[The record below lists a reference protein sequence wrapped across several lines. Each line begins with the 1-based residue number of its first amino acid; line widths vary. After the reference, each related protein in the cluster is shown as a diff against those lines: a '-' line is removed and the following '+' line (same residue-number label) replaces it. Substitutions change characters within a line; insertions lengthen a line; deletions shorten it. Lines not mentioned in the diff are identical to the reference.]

1 MQTNSENTM
10 IIVPIK
16 ENETIDKALKKYK
29 KKFEKTG
36 TVKQLR
42 ARQAFEKPSVSR
54 RTEIKKAVYRLQL
67 QSQVQA

>member
-1 MQTNSENTM
+1 M

-42 ARQAFEKPSVSR
+42 ARQAFEKPSVAR
-54 RTEIKKAVYRLQL
+54 RTEIKKAIYKNHLQL
-67 QSQVQA
+67 QATQA

>member
-1 MQTNSENTM
+1 MQSNSKNTM

-54 RTEIKKAVYRLQL
+54 RTEIKKAIYRLQL

>member
-1 MQTNSENTM
+1 MHSNSKNTM

-54 RTEIKKAVYRLQL
+54 RTEIKKAIYRLQL